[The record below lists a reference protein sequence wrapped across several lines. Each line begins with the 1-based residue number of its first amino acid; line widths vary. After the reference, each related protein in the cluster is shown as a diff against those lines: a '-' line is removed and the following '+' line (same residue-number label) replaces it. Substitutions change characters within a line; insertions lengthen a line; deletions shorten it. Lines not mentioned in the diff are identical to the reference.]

1 MNLRTHDRIHEPRW
15 TVIARHAR
23 QAAQALTWRAYGHD
37 VALVFR
43 DCTPAHVVDLIG
55 VHFHFTRDTDADR
68 IANAQLV
75 RRHVEGLEQRPNP
88 ELEDALVLAMPYD
101 IRESCETALAAR
113 RGRLSAPMVKP
124 DDNAMEHFGQ
134 LVEQFG
140 ETLQQMAPIVAD
152 GRITTDDRH
161 HIPEARVKIR
171 QLRGQLAALEA
182 AMERVMGEGG

>member
-1 MNLRTHDRIHEPRW
+1 MNFEIHETRW
-15 TVIARHAR
+15 SVIGRHAR
-23 QAAQALTWRAYGHD
+23 KAAQVLTWRAYGHD

-43 DCTPAHVVDLIG
+43 ESTPAHVVDQIG
-55 VHFHFTRDTDADR
+55 VHFHYSGDVDADR
-68 IANAQLV
+68 IANAQIV

-88 ELEDALVLAMPYD
+88 ELEDALVLAMPPE

-113 RGRLSAPMVKP
+113 RDRLSAPMVKP

-140 ETLQQMAPIVAD
+140 ETLQRMSPIVAD
-152 GRITTDDRH
+152 GRIGADDRH
-161 HIPEARVKIR
+161 HIPEARAKLR
-171 QLRGQLAALEA
+171 QLRGKLAALDA